1 MNKVGEDITL
11 KRMEVNVI
19 RAIAGIQDTKRN
31 GLPIDTLGNDKLPTG
46 FPIKDFENDS
56 VDDPSRHPEGALLQR
71 SEGSH
76 TSESILES

>member
-1 MNKVGEDITL
+1 MYKVGEDITL

-31 GLPIDTLGNDKLPTG
+31 G